1 MPFLLFF
8 SLCVHEI
15 IDEADQLWIGW
26 QSASGETR
34 AETRALSFFF
44 RLYTLFF
51 FFACFFTFIFTSLL
65 FMSNQVAPQGR
76 PPIGGDKHHLHSLF
90 LMPINVPQR
99 TFEQLTNDL
108 DQFATQNG
116 VTSEQAYST
125 IQQAKKYRAGKY
137 KIMGFWIHLTLSISF
152 RSTVL

>member
-1 MPFLLFF
+1 
-8 SLCVHEI
+8 
-15 IDEADQLWIGW
+15 
-26 QSASGETR
+26 
-34 AETRALSFFF
+34 
-44 RLYTLFF
+44 
-51 FFACFFTFIFTSLL
+51 
-65 FMSNQVAPQGR
+65 MSNQVAPQGR

-137 KIMGFWIHLTLSISF
+137 KIMGF
-152 RSTVL
+152 